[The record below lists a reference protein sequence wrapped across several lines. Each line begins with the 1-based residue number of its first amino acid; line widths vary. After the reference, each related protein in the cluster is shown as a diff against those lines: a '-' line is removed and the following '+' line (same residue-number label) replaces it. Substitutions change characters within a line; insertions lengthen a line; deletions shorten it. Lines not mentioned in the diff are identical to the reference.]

1 MGQRSFLAEN
11 LRGRRV
17 PSRPEGNAKLFPAL
31 LRSAG
36 RKGDYSSCP
45 PPSPRARPPG
55 YIQDAAET
63 PTLLK
68 SPKRPRHRLRGALPG
83 QTHPELA
90 EVLSQETSVLFGL
103 LKHMNNRPPSLAP
116 HTPNSPPSSP
126 HPARQ
131 PHLLPAHPTS
141 RRNSRKVA
149 ASGKQTRATGQFRE
163 VQSSLHRVKGGEGG

>member
-1 MGQRSFLAEN
+1 MQSYSQHCGGQRGA
-11 LRGRRV
+11 RGIT
-17 PSRPEGNAKLFPAL
+17 PPAL
-31 LRSAG
+31 R
-36 RKGDYSSCP
+36 P
-45 PPSPRARPPG
+45 PPRAPPPG
-55 YIQDAAET
+55 YIRDAAET

-68 SPKRPRHRLRGALPG
+68 FPKRPRQRLRGALPG
-83 QTHPELA
+83 QKHPELA
-90 EVLSQETSVLFGL
+90 KVLSQETSVLFSL

-141 RRNSRKVA
+141 RRNSRKAA
-149 ASGKQTRATGQFRE
+149 ASGKQTRATGRFRE